1 VDFFKIGKLPAGFPG
16 GLPILSIFR
25 LCRSHGMLKRTL
37 ILIILLAWGLAAAPA
52 LSQEDYRLG
61 PEDEL
66 EIRVW
71 GHDDLTRKVRVGLNG
86 TISFPFVGELKAKG
100 LTVQDLQRQLE
111 KLLGPKYIIDPQV
124 SISVT
129 EFKSQKFFVVG
140 NVKNPGTYPLTKPI
154 KVVEAISLAGGLA
167 TGEKGGGGAV
177 AVVLR
182 ARPGDRAEQPR
193 LPDMT
198 PAGEKQQVSLAAAL
212 AGDARHNV
220 DIKNGDTIYI
230 PALYYY
236 VQGQV
241 KNAGRFT
248 YEDNMTVLMGVTTAG
263 GYTDKASPRSTHIIR
278 EQDGRKVKI
287 KPDLHDPIQPGDIIV
302 VPESWF

>member
-1 VDFFKIGKLPAGFPG
+1 
-16 GLPILSIFR
+16 
-25 LCRSHGMLKRTL
+25 MLKKML
-37 ILIILLAWGLAAAPA
+37 ILIILLALGGAAAPA

-86 TISFPFVGELKAKG
+86 SISFPFVGEVKAKG
-100 LTVQDLQRQLE
+100 LSVQDLQRQLE
-111 KLLGPKYIIDPQV
+111 KLLGPKYIIDPQ
-124 SISVT
+124 ITITVT

-167 TGEKGGGGAV
+167 MGEKGGGGAV
-177 AVVLR
+177 AILVR
-182 ARPGDRAEQPR
+182 ARPGDKPDQPR
-193 LPDMT
+193 LPDMI
-198 PAGEKQQVSLAAAL
+198 PAGEKKQVSLSAAL
-212 AGDARHNV
+212 SGDSRHNV
-220 DIKNGDTIYI
+220 DIQNGDTIYI
-230 PALYYY
+230 PALFYY

-241 KNAGRFT
+241 KSAGRFP
-248 YEDNMTVLMGVTTAG
+248 YEDNMTVLMAVTTAG
-263 GYTDKASPRSTHIIR
+263 GFTDKASPRSTHLIR
-278 EQDGRKVKI
+278 EKDGKKSKVKI
-287 KPDLHDPIQPGDIIV
+287 GLDDPIQPGDVIV

>member
-1 VDFFKIGKLPAGFPG
+1 MFKK
-16 GLPILSIFR
+16 
-25 LCRSHGMLKRTL
+25 TL
-37 ILIILLAWGLAAAPA
+37 ILIILLAWGGSAASA
-52 LSQEDYRLG
+52 LSQEDYRVG

-86 TISFPFVGELKAKG
+86 TISFPFVGEVKAQG
-100 LTVQDLQRQLE
+100 LSVQDLQQQLE

-167 TGEKGGGGAV
+167 MGEKGGGGAV
-177 AVVLR
+177 AIVVR
-182 ARPGDRAEQPR
+182 ARPGDKAEQPR
-193 LPDMT
+193 LPDMI
-198 PAGEKQQVSLAAAL
+198 PAGDKVRVSLAAAL
-212 AGDARHNV
+212 AGDSRHNA

-241 KNAGRFT
+241 KSAGRFP
-248 YEDNMTVLMGVTTAG
+248 YEDNMTVLMAVTTAG
-263 GYTDKASPRSTHIIR
+263 GFNDKASPRSTHIIR
-278 EQDGRKVKI
+278 EKNGQKAKI